1 MTNEQLIRAIEAHLQ
16 ETPQD
21 NASCEEI
28 THFLGLSEIDSN
40 GLDVLLDASPEVETA
55 LRYERGETHD
65 GHPWQGF
72 VLQR

>member
-1 MTNEQLIRAIEAHLQ
+1 MKNEQLIRAIEAHLRD
-16 ETPQD
+16 TPQD
-21 NASCEEI
+21 NASCDEI
-28 THFLGLSEIDSN
+28 AQCLGLSEIDAN

-72 VLQR
+72 VLVR